1 MTFWQSQSRA
11 VRTALADVG
20 RGMFIVTHSGLATVG
35 LLVAALVLALGLRPD
50 WLARAETELVQ
61 WLRERQVL
69 LAWLP
74 EHTAQRV
81 TALPLQVLP
90 PAQARVADWLARKY
104 RVAQEPMAALVAEA
118 HVQAVR
124 SRLPANLILAVMAIE
139 SAFHPYA
146 QSSAG
151 AQGLMQVMTRVHIRR
166 YEAFGGPLAAFDPL
180 TNLRVG
186 VDVLLEVIRLRG
198 GSLEDGLRFYL
209 GGDALTE
216 DGGYVA
222 KVLEEQSRL
231 DLVAAG
237 VRLPSL

>member
-1 MTFWQSQSRA
+1 MTFWQSPSRA

-35 LLVAALVLALGLRPD
+35 LGVAVLVLALSLRPD
-50 WLARAETELVQ
+50 WLERAERGLVQ

-81 TALPLQVLP
+81 TALDPQLLP

-104 RVAQEPMAALVAEA
+104 RIAHEPMAALVAEA
-118 HVQAVR
+118 HVQATR
-124 SRLPANLILAVMAIE
+124 SRLPAHLILAVMAIE
-139 SAFHPYA
+139 SGFHPYA
-146 QSSAG
+146 HSSAG

-166 YEAFGGPLAAFDPL
+166 YDAFGGALAAFDPL
-180 TNLRVG
+180 TNMRVG

-198 GSLEDGLRFYL
+198 GSLEEGLRFYL

-222 KVLEEQSRL
+222 RVLQEQSRL

-237 VRLPSL
+237 GRLPLQ

>member
-11 VRTALADVG
+11 VRMALADVG

-35 LLVAALVLALGLRPD
+35 MLVAALVLALSLRPD

-81 TALPLQVLP
+81 TAMPLQALP
-90 PAQARVADWLARKY
+90 PSQARVADWLARKY

-118 HVQAVR
+118 HVQAAR
-124 SRLPANLILAVMAIE
+124 SRLPAHLILAVMAIE

-146 QSSAG
+146 QSAAG

-166 YEAFGGPLAAFDPL
+166 YDAFGGPLAAFDPL

-222 KVLEEQSRL
+222 KVLEEQARL
-231 DLVAAG
+231 DMVAAG

>member
-1 MTFWQSQSRA
+1 MTFWQSQARWI
-11 VRTALADVG
+11 RTVMRDVG
-20 RGMFIVTHSGLATVG
+20 HGFFIVTHSGLATVG
-35 LLVAALVLALGLRPD
+35 LLVAVMVLALSLRPD

-74 EHTAQRV
+74 EHTARRV
-81 TALPLQVLP
+81 TALDPQVLS
-90 PAQARVADWLARKY
+90 PAQARVADWLSRKY
-104 RVAQEPMAALVAEA
+104 RVAPEPMAALVAEA
-118 HVQAVR
+118 HAQAAR
-124 SRLPANLILAVMAIE
+124 SRLSAHLILAVMAIE
-139 SAFHPYA
+139 SGFHPYA
-146 QSSAG
+146 QSAAG

-166 YEAFGGPLAAFDPL
+166 YDAFGGPLAAFDPL

-186 VDVLLEVIRLRG
+186 VDVLLEVVRLRG
-198 GSLEDGLRFYL
+198 GSLEEGLRFYL

-237 VRLPSL
+237 VRLPLL

>member
-1 MTFWQSQSRA
+1 MTFWLSQSRA
-11 VRTALADVG
+11 VRMALADVG

-35 LLVAALVLALGLRPD
+35 MLVAALVLALSLRPD

-81 TALPLQVLP
+81 TAMPLQALP
-90 PAQARVADWLARKY
+90 PSQARVADWLARKY

-118 HVQAVR
+118 HVQAAR
-124 SRLPANLILAVMAIE
+124 SRLPAHLILAVMAIE

-146 QSSAG
+146 QSAAG

-166 YEAFGGPLAAFDPL
+166 YDAFGGPLAAFDPL

-222 KVLEEQSRL
+222 KVLEEQARL
-231 DLVAAG
+231 DMVAAG